1 MSADADLN
9 QPDVIMRL
17 TGQGGAELL
26 HGQTTANFERLV
38 PGEHRYA
45 AFCNP
50 KGRVLADVRAVMI
63 SDELILLRGR
73 LTVMR
78 HLAEHL
84 KPFLMFARAELAQT
98 DWQIV
103 ACQST
108 ETAELATIEY
118 DQDELA
124 SVLLPASDGYQE
136 HWAAPQVALED
147 ADATELAWQEQSAAR
162 ARVET
167 QTIGQYLP
175 QDLNFDLNETVNFT
189 KGCYTGQEIVARL
202 HYRGTPK
209 RRLHRALS
217 SVTAAP
223 GEILINDSDQPVGS
237 VVNQLSRD
245 EITHLLVELI
255 PEAARG
261 TVALRQSGAAVT
273 SLVRCHEERDQSTE
287 PR

>member
-17 TGQGGAELL
+17 SGQGGAELL
-26 HGQTTANFERLV
+26 HGQTTANFKQLV
-38 PGEHRYA
+38 SGEHRYA

-63 SDELILLRGR
+63 SDKLILLRGR
-73 LTVMR
+73 LPVMQQ
-78 HLAEHL
+78 LAEHL
-84 KPFLMFARAELAQT
+84 KPFLMFARAQLAQT

-103 ACQST
+103 ACEST
-108 ETAELATIEY
+108 ETAQLATIEY
-118 DQDELA
+118 AQDKLT

-136 HWAAPQVALED
+136 HWAAPQVALEEPG
-147 ADATELAWQEQSAAR
+147 ATELAWQELSAAR

-175 QDLNFDLNETVNFT
+175 QDLNFDLNETVSFT

-209 RRLHRALS
+209 RRLHHALS
-217 SVTAAP
+217 TVPAAP
-223 GEILINDSDQPVGS
+223 GEILVNNSNQSVGS
-237 VVNQLSRD
+237 VVNQLSQD
-245 EITHLLVELI
+245 EITHLLIELV

-261 TVALRQSGAAVT
+261 PVALRGSGATVT
-273 SLVRCHEERDQSTE
+273 SLVRCHEEQDQFTGS
-287 PR
+287 R

>member
-26 HGQTTANFERLV
+26 HGQTTANFKQLV

-50 KGRVLADVRAVMI
+50 KGRVLADIRAVMI

-73 LTVMR
+73 LPVM
-78 HLAEHL
+78 HQLAEHL
-84 KPFLMFARAELAQT
+84 KPFLMFARAQLEQT

-136 HWAAPQVALED
+136 QWAARQVQLEEWRD
-147 ADATELAWQEQSAAR
+147 RACLVRTSAAR

-217 SVTAAP
+217 SVTASP
-223 GEILINDSDQPVGS
+223 GEILINNSDQPVGS
-237 VVNQLSRD
+237 VVNPLSRD
-245 EITHLLVELI
+245 EITHLLIELV

>member
-17 TGQGGAELL
+17 TGKGGAELL
-26 HGQTTANFERLV
+26 HGQTTANFKQLV

-50 KGRVLADVRAVMI
+50 KGRVLADIRAVMI

-73 LTVMR
+73 LPVM
-78 HLAEHL
+78 HQLAEHL
-84 KPFLMFARAELAQT
+84 KPFLMFARAQLEQT

-118 DQDELA
+118 DQDQLA

-136 HWAAPQVALED
+136 QWAARQVQLEGNGVKD
-147 ADATELAWQEQSAAR
+147 LAWCELSAAR
-162 ARVET
+162 ARIET

-217 SVTAAP
+217 TAAASP
-223 GEILINDSDQPVGS
+223 GEILVNDSDQPVGS

-245 EITHLLVELI
+245 AITHLLIELV
-255 PEAARG
+255 PEAVRG
-261 TVALRQSGAAVT
+261 PVVLRGSGAAVN
-273 SLVRCHEERDQSTE
+273 SVMRCHEVQDQSTG

>member
-1 MSADADLN
+1 M
-9 QPDVIMRL
+9 
-17 TGQGGAELL
+17 L

-147 ADATELAWQEQSAAR
+147 ADAAELAWQEQSAAR

-175 QDLNFDLNETVNFT
+175 QDLNFDLNETVNSRALHRT
-189 KGCYTGQEIVARL
+189 EIIARL
-202 HYRGTPK
+202 HYRGTQAQTP
-209 RRLHRALS
+209 
-217 SVTAAP
+217 
-223 GEILINDSDQPVGS
+223 
-237 VVNQLSRD
+237 SR
-245 EITHLLVELI
+245 
-255 PEAARG
+255 
-261 TVALRQSGAAVT
+261 
-273 SLVRCHEERDQSTE
+273 
-287 PR
+287 

>member
-26 HGQTTANFERLV
+26 HGQTTANFKQLV

-50 KGRVLADVRAVMI
+50 KGRVLADIRAVMI

-73 LTVMR
+73 LPVM
-78 HLAEHL
+78 HQLAEHL
-84 KPFLMFARAELAQT
+84 KPFLMFARAQLEQT

-118 DQDELA
+118 DQDQLT

-136 HWAAPQVALED
+136 QWAARQVQLEGNGARD
-147 ADATELAWQEQSAAR
+147 LAWCELSAAR

-217 SVTAAP
+217 SVTASP
-223 GEILINDSDQPVGS
+223 GEILVNNSDQPVGS
-237 VVNQLSRD
+237 VVNPLSRD
-245 EITHLLVELI
+245 EITHLLIELV
-255 PEAARG
+255 PEAASGPVVLRG
-261 TVALRQSGAAVT
+261 SGAAVT
-273 SLVRCHEERDQSTE
+273 SVVRCHEEQDQSTG

>member
-26 HGQTTANFERLV
+26 HGQTTANFKQLV

-50 KGRVLADVRAVMI
+50 KGRVLADIRAVMI

-73 LTVMR
+73 LTVMH

-84 KPFLMFARAELAQT
+84 KPFLMFARAQLAQT

-217 SVTAAP
+217 SVTASP
-223 GEILINDSDQPVGS
+223 GEILINNSDQPVGS
-237 VVNQLSRD
+237 VVNPLSRD
-245 EITHLLVELI
+245 EITHLLIELV
-255 PEAARG
+255 PEAASGPVVLRAQ
-261 TVALRQSGAAVT
+261 ALLSHR
-273 SLVRCHEERDQSTE
+273 
-287 PR
+287 

>member
-9 QPDVIMRL
+9 QHDVIMRL

-26 HGQTTANFERLV
+26 HGQTTANFKQLG

-50 KGRVLADVRAVMI
+50 KGRVLADIRAVMI

-73 LTVMR
+73 LPVM
-78 HLAEHL
+78 HQLAEHL
-84 KPFLMFARAELAQT
+84 KPFLMFARAQLAPT

-103 ACQST
+103 ACQSS
-108 ETAELATIEY
+108 ETGKLATIQY
-118 DQDELA
+118 AQDELA
-124 SVLLPASDGYQE
+124 SVLMPASDGYQE
-136 HWAAPQVALED
+136 HWAAPQVQLERD
-147 ADATELAWQEQSAAR
+147 GAWELAWCELSAVR

-175 QDLNFDLNETVNFT
+175 QDLNFDVNGTVSFT

-217 SVTAAP
+217 SVTATP
-223 GEILINDSDQPVGS
+223 GEILVNDSDQPVGS
-237 VVNQLSRD
+237 VVNTVSQD
-245 EITHLLVELI
+245 NITHLLIELV

-261 TVALRQSGAAVT
+261 PVSLRDSGAAVT
-273 SLVRCHEERDQSTE
+273 ALVRCHEDQVQSTG

>member
-50 KGRVLADVRAVMI
+50 KGRVLADIRAVMI

-136 HWAAPQVALED
+136 HWAARQVALED

-217 SVTAAP
+217 SGTAAP

-237 VVNQLSRD
+237 VVNPLSRD
-245 EITHLLVELI
+245 EITHLLIELV
-255 PEAARG
+255 PEAASGPVVLRG
-261 TVALRQSGAAVT
+261 SGAAVT
-273 SLVRCHEERDQSTE
+273 SVVRCHEEQDQSTG